1 MLDQVNY
8 EIEVE
13 CRNMPFVLEQRDKV
27 FKKQPNQFSATV
39 QCKSK
44 TDLIHLL
51 KTNPGSS

>member
-27 FKKQPNQFSATV
+27 FKKQTNQFSATV

-44 TDLIHLL
+44 NRFVPSFET
-51 KTNPGSS
+51 